1 LVAGRKPACAETVD
15 GHLFVALVVL
25 GVYEGMGFDSLAKQ
39 GLHSFGFAKAWA
51 VSDDRIR
58 FR

>member
-1 LVAGRKPACAETVD
+1 LRQVCAVD
-15 GHLFVALVVL
+15 GLLFVALAVL
-25 GVYEGMGFDSLAKQ
+25 GVYEGMGFDSLVKQ

>member
-1 LVAGRKPACAETVD
+1 LRQVCAVD
-15 GHLFVALVVL
+15 GLLFFTLAVL
-25 GVYEGMGFDSLAKQ
+25 GVYEGMGFDSLVKQ